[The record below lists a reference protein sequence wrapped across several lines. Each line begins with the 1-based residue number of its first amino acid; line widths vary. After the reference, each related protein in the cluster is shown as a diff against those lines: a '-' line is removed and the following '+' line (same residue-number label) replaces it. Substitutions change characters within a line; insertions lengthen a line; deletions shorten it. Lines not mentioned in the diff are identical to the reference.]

1 MTTVDAHLVG
11 PLPYRRLIM
20 NGPLPHRA
28 ATSPADASTVT
39 SLRQRNRAVVLKH
52 IILSGETTRAEIAA
66 QIGLSAASAANIVV
80 ELIDEGLVT
89 ERGSK
94 SSRGGRPITIVGPR
108 TDTAVTVGIEVG
120 ERGVAAE
127 LFDLSMNRIDREFRG
142 GKEAESAEHL
152 AADIAAALDALRSRH
167 PDRWSTLIGVGL
179 GLPGI
184 VETDADG
191 VQTVYAQSLGWDPV
205 AVKQLCAVDAVPV
218 LAENGATLQ
227 ARAELWFG
235 NAKHAQHAIVAQMGR
250 GVGMGLV
257 INGEIATGSRSSATE
272 WGHTTIKLGGALCR
286 CGNRGCVEAYLG
298 ADAILSRW
306 ALTGA
311 DVPGS
316 GWSALGALID
326 AQAEDPAARALIT
339 EVIDELGAALGS
351 MVNLNNPE
359 RVLIGGWVGERLLA
373 AFPDEIDAAITAHA
387 LRRPASQYTL
397 MGTRFAGDAV
407 AVGAGL
413 LPLDALITLGWTV
426 SSAT

>member
-1 MTTVDAHLVG
+1 MTTVDDQPAVS
-11 PLPYRRLIM
+11 LPYRRLIM
-20 NGPLPHRA
+20 NGPLPRRTA
-28 ATSPADASTVT
+28 SSPADASTVT

-52 IILSGETTRAEIAA
+52 IILSGETTRAEIASEN
-66 QIGLSAASAANIVV
+66 GLSAASAANIVV
-80 ELIDEGLVT
+80 ELIDDGLVE
-89 ERGSK
+89 ERGSR

-108 TDTAVTVGIEVG
+108 TDTAVTVGIDVG

-142 GKEAESAEHL
+142 GQQTESPEHI
-152 AADIAAALDALRSRH
+152 AADIAAALEALESRH
-167 PDRWSTLIGVGL
+167 PDRWGTLVGVGL

-184 VETDADG
+184 VETNAEG

-205 AVKQLCAVDAVPV
+205 LVKRLCAIDTVPV

-235 NAKHAQHAIVAQMGR
+235 NAKDAQHAIVAQMGR

-257 INGEIATGSRSSATE
+257 INGEIATGGRSSATE
-272 WGHTTIKLGGALCR
+272 WGHTMLRMGGAVCR

-298 ADAILSRW
+298 ADAILRRW
-306 ALTGA
+306 GDTGA

-326 AQAEDPAARALIT
+326 AAAHDPAARSLMT
-339 EVIDELGAALGS
+339 DVIDELGAALGS
-351 MVNLNNPE
+351 MVNLDNPE
-359 RVLIGGWVGERLLA
+359 RILIGGWVGERLLA
-373 AFPDEIDAAITAHA
+373 AYPSDIDDAIAAHA
-387 LRRPASQYTL
+387 LRRLASQYTL
-397 MGTRFAGDAV
+397 MGTRFGGDAV

-413 LPLDALITLGWTV
+413 LPLDALITAGWTV
-426 SSAT
+426 A

>member
-1 MTTVDAHLVG
+1 M
-11 PLPYRRLIM
+11 
-20 NGPLPHRA
+20 
-28 ATSPADASTVT
+28 
-39 SLRQRNRAVVLKH
+39 LKH
-52 IILSGETTRAEIAA
+52 ILLRGETTRAEIVAE
-66 QIGLSAASAANIVV
+66 IGLSAASAANIVV
-80 ELIDEGLVT
+80 ELIDDGLVE

-108 TDTAVTVGIEVG
+108 TDAAVTVGIDVG

-142 GKEAESAEHL
+142 GHEAETAPRI

-167 PDRWSTLIGVGL
+167 PARWGTLVGVGL

-191 VQTVYAQSLGWDPV
+191 IQTVYAQSLGWEPV
-205 AVKQLCAVDAVPV
+205 AVTRLCAVDAVPV
-218 LAENGATLQ
+218 IAENGATLQ

-235 NAKHAQHAIVAQMGR
+235 NAKDSQHAIVAQMGR
-250 GVGMGLV
+250 GIGMGLV

-272 WGHTTIKLGGALCR
+272 WGHTTLQVGGALCR

-298 ADAILSRW
+298 ADAILRRW
-306 ALTGA
+306 KDTGA

-326 AQAEDPAARALIT
+326 SAEEDPAARALIIR
-339 EVIDELGAALGS
+339 VIDELGAALGS

-373 AFPDEIDAAITAHA
+373 AYAEEIDAAITAHA
-387 LRRPASQYTL
+387 LHRPASQYRL
-397 MGTRFAGDAV
+397 MGTRFAGDSV

-413 LPLDALITLGWTV
+413 LPLDALITTGWTV
-426 SSAT
+426 ARAG